1 MGGESKRDRAGM
13 RYDYLIVGA
22 GLAGCVMAERLAN
35 GLQQQVLLIDRRN
48 HIGGNAYDFAN
59 EHGIIIQKYGPH
71 ILHTMSREVWD
82 YLSDFTAWNGYIHRV
97 LARVG
102 DKLVPLPI
110 NLETMEHLYDRPFT
124 EEQLREY
131 FEQRRVRLDRIEN
144 ARDVVVSQV
153 GEELYD
159 LFFREYTRK
168 QWGVDP
174 QALAPEVTKRLPVR
188 FDRDTRYFADTYQGI
203 PSEGF
208 TRLFERMLDSPRI
221 TVQLDTDY
229 RSMADHA
236 GAEKVIYTG
245 PIDEFFGCVYG
256 PLPYRSLVFKCE
268 THDVERFQ
276 PAGVVNYPN
285 EQDYTRIT
293 EFKHF
298 YLQSHPKTTICYE
311 YSRGEGDPY
320 YPIPTQANHGLYA
333 RYKALAE
340 GRRDVRFI
348 GRLAQYEYLNM
359 DHVVHRALTL
369 FAEIQKNGF

>member
-1 MGGESKRDRAGM
+1 M

-35 GLQQQVLLIDRRN
+35 GLGRRILLIDRRD
-48 HIGGNAYDFAN
+48 HVAGNACDYVD
-59 EHGIIIQKYGPH
+59 EHGIIVQKHGPH
-71 ILHTMSREVWD
+71 ILHTMNREVWD
-82 YLSDFTAWNGYIHRV
+82 YLSGFTAWNGYVHRV
-97 LARVG
+97 LAKVG
-102 DKLVPLPI
+102 DKLVHLPI
-110 NLETMEHLYDRPFT
+110 NLDTMERLYDRSFT

-131 FEQRRVRLDRIEN
+131 FEQRRVRMDRIAN

-159 LFFREYTRK
+159 LFFKEYTRK

-174 QALAPEVTKRLPVR
+174 RDLAPEVTKRLPVR

-208 TRLFERMLDSPRI
+208 TRLVQRMLDNPRI
-221 TVQLDTDY
+221 TVRLNTDY
-229 RSMADHA
+229 RSLADRA
-236 GAEKVIYTG
+236 EAEKVIYTG
-245 PIDEFFGCVYG
+245 PIDEFFDYVYG
-256 PLPYRSLVFKCE
+256 PLPYRSLVFRLE
-268 THDVERFQ
+268 THEVEQFQ
-276 PAGVVNYPN
+276 PAGVINYPN

-298 YLQSHPKTTICYE
+298 YRQNHPRTTICYE
-311 YSRGEGDPY
+311 YSRAQGEPY
-320 YPIPTQANHGLYA
+320 YPIPTPANHGLYA
-333 RYKALAE
+333 RYKALADA
-340 GRRDVRFI
+340 RRDVRFI

-369 FAEIQKNGF
+369 FAEIHKNGF